1 MNDNK
6 FNENN
11 NIEND
16 NFNETPKQDDNEM
29 SEEDRQKFFNIMHP
43 EISMNQGQDTCYNAN
58 SNQQGYS
65 SQTPNAPYSQSTVKT
80 KKLDKKTIFIVVG
93 VVIAS
98 LAVLII
104 LTLIATSVNN
114 SQKYDDYDIS
124 SLISSNVSVE
134 GAVGDTHLVV
144 NDTVIDQ
151 NNAYLLLDEEK
162 IENIDSELA
171 ENIKD
176 YFTVSFVNDV
186 TKLSNGDSV
195 EISVDYDND
204 KMKKEFGVK
213 FSGGKELK
221 IIEGIA
227 NLKTKDE
234 MLDIFNYVDVTFE
247 GYEGVAKVNVKAK
260 NDLKLSDKFSEYK
273 LEQSPADDDCLCA
286 FTIYKGDTLVNT
298 YYIGVNKDKLE
309 NLTIQG
315 YDNAEWYKLKNGDN
329 IDLNVSES
337 HDDSSITLLNKIETV
352 TVSGL
357 GKKLSA
363 LSKINKNDLDEFIKN
378 TDKKMNAEGNDISS
392 KNYYHT
398 YIFENDSSDD
408 NEYKSAL
415 VSVYV
420 NDSHTAIELIIAY
433 EPYICDEKL
442 HYGSLETTY
451 LCISSDNIL
460 EEIRSQVLP
469 YSAEPKMVR

>member
-162 IENIDSELA
+162 IENIDS
-171 ENIKD
+171 
-176 YFTVSFVNDV
+176 
-186 TKLSNGDSV
+186 
-195 EISVDYDND
+195 
-204 KMKKEFGVK
+204 
-213 FSGGKELK
+213 
-221 IIEGIA
+221 
-227 NLKTKDE
+227 
-234 MLDIFNYVDVTFE
+234 
-247 GYEGVAKVNVKAK
+247 
-260 NDLKLSDKFSEYK
+260 
-273 LEQSPADDDCLCA
+273 
-286 FTIYKGDTLVNT
+286 
-298 YYIGVNKDKLE
+298 
-309 NLTIQG
+309 
-315 YDNAEWYKLKNGDN
+315 
-329 IDLNVSES
+329 
-337 HDDSSITLLNKIETV
+337 
-352 TVSGL
+352 
-357 GKKLSA
+357 
-363 LSKINKNDLDEFIKN
+363 
-378 TDKKMNAEGNDISS
+378 
-392 KNYYHT
+392 
-398 YIFENDSSDD
+398 
-408 NEYKSAL
+408 
-415 VSVYV
+415 
-420 NDSHTAIELIIAY
+420 
-433 EPYICDEKL
+433 
-442 HYGSLETTY
+442 
-451 LCISSDNIL
+451 
-460 EEIRSQVLP
+460 
-469 YSAEPKMVR
+469 